1 MSVAASLRCL
11 RVELLLQRSLPL
23 AATRLETRQ
32 QLQAF
37 TTLAEPHSSE
47 VEVKKSRFITHAWPC
62 SSADEALELIASRR
76 DPSAT
81 HNCWAYLVGQQ
92 YRSSDDGEPGGT
104 AGRPI
109 LAAIEG
115 EGLDGVAVLV
125 IRFYGGIK
133 LGAGGLVRAYGG
145 AARDCLRAAAKRQMT
160 PQVQLRLQVPF
171 ELLGPVYPLLEQ
183 HGARKEEES
192 YDDAAGVSLV
202 VRLEAGKAQA
212 LSAALADATSGRV
225 QAETIS
231 ARQLSARSQGDL
243 NDDWLF
249 NAPAE
254 LVCPLTLAPFIDPV
268 LTSAGHVYERS
279 AIKSHLE
286 RSNTDPLTRQPL
298 LNNSLTPV
306 YVLRSRALEYRESAA
321 KACIQ
326 RVCSGSGAAEPVQY
340 LRRAVELIAD
350 TGSHVQGL
358 SQETIEFVL
367 SHPSNAYDRIALQ
380 LFASGLFLAGYRDR
394 AAAIYSTLLLQDADR
409 VQQVELLRRCLSC
422 WTEADCSA
430 PAAAADDYVFEKLVA
445 LFDGNRAGLGW
456 EELVDLAQHAALGD
470 QFVLRL
476 CEQLLFR
483 LVPAPSSSCSGEEV
497 SSAAGMNFSE
507 KRLLLKYVH
516 VLTDSLQRRQGETE
530 RRLQE
535 LERWRRQRGGGGRA
549 SSSGSLPDV
558 GGGGRGGKGGLP
570 RWARN
575 PACVVVCMVA
585 TAALPQDHPASRILR
600 AVPLLAL
607 LPPPAH

>member
-1 MSVAASLRCL
+1 M
-11 RVELLLQRSLPL
+11 
-23 AATRLETRQ
+23 T
-32 QLQAF
+32 
-37 TTLAEPHSSE
+37 
-47 VEVKKSRFITHAWPC
+47 
-62 SSADEALELIASRR
+62 
-76 DPSAT
+76 
-81 HNCWAYLVGQQ
+81 
-92 YRSSDDGEPGGT
+92 SD
-104 AGRPI
+104 
-109 LAAIEG
+109 
-115 EGLDGVAVLV
+115 
-125 IRFYGGIK
+125 
-133 LGAGGLVRAYGG
+133 
-145 AARDCLRAAAKRQMT
+145 Q
-160 PQVQLRLQVPF
+160 
-171 ELLGPVYPLLEQ
+171 
-183 HGARKEEES
+183 
-192 YDDAAGVSLV
+192 
-202 VRLEAGKAQA
+202 
-212 LSAALADATSGRV
+212 
-225 QAETIS
+225 
-231 ARQLSARSQGDL
+231 
-243 NDDWLF
+243 WLF
-249 NAPAE
+249 EPPAE

-306 YVLRSRALEYRESAA
+306 YVLRSRSLEYRESAA
-321 KACIQ
+321 KACIE
-326 RVCSGSGAAEPVQY
+326 RVCSGSGAAEPVRY

-409 VQQVELLRRCLSC
+409 VQQAELLRRCLSC

-483 LVPAPSSSCSGEEV
+483 LLPAPSSSGGSGEEV
-497 SSAAGMNFSE
+497 SSAGLAFPE

-516 VLTDSLQRRQGETE
+516 VLTDSLQRRQTETE
-530 RRLQE
+530 RRLQD
-535 LERWRRQRGGGGRA
+535 LERWQRQRGGGGRA
-549 SSSGSLPDV
+549 GSSGSLPDAE
-558 GGGGRGGKGGLP
+558 GGGRGGKGRL
-570 RWARN
+570 RRLARH
-575 PACVVVCMVA
+575 PACIVFCMYA
-585 TAALPQDHPASRILR
+585 TVALPPWHVASRLFQV
-600 AVPLLAL
+600 VPLLAL
-607 LPPPAH
+607 LPPPAN